1 MTGMQTAKLK
11 AEANGRKAKVLIPCI
26 RGSWTCGWNGSLL
39 CCIEELS
46 SWLYSLPTHT
56 MSYWSKLGINLS
68 PAVPD
73 VNMERVLGSSRRKT
87 FDRLGITH

>member
-1 MTGMQTAKLK
+1 MVGKLRYLSLACEALGLVDETGVFCAAL
-11 AEANGRKAKVLIPCI
+11 G
-26 RGSWTCGWNGSLL
+26 
-39 CCIEELS
+39 IEELS

-68 PAVPD
+68 PAIPH